1 MAPDLYIAVGIS
13 GAIQHLAGM
22 KDSKVKLWRFC
33 GTGATMSQFLGDCSN
48 QQGRWGSHLP
58 GVWLWPGK
66 YFSGDVDKS
75 TSFFDRSQSSP
86 LFFLL
91 PRWQTCSRLCLNW
104 QRKSK
109 LLGENITRWGADPIK
124 CGTCLD
130 KINKIISTKK
140 FKNVFQSES
149 KSSPLTG
156 YFNTSSQIRQLFS
169 SE

>member
-22 KDSKVKLWRFC
+22 KDSKVKLRRFC
-33 GTGATMSQFLGDCSN
+33 GTGSSMSQFLGDRSN

-58 GVWLWPGK
+58 GVRLWPGK
-66 YFSGDVDKS
+66 YFFGNVDKS
-75 TSFFDRSQSSP
+75 TSYFVRSQSSP
-86 LFFLL
+86 LFFL

-109 LLGENITRWGADPIK
+109 LLGDNITFWGADPIK

-140 FKNVFQSES
+140 FKNVYFKASRWVLLWQTVSIHHHKLGNSFRQS
-149 KSSPLTG
+149 
-156 YFNTSSQIRQLFS
+156 
-169 SE
+169 